1 MVDDTGLLLVHG
13 LAVVFALVL
22 LLGRPWR
29 RAGAAAAGGR
39 RGPAWAASAVLLV
52 LPLALVLFANL
63 MPRQLMAAVDL
74 VRPGAPPVPSA
85 AAGNGTAGGDVSGD
99 DAAAALRSTTAQQ
112 LFRLSLLANPDLL
125 QDVGVRPAER
135 VAVQYATLR
144 GYAHQAGWAGGGF
157 HSSTLPRHL
166 GVTYLNDLM
175 PMSFVLADF
184 GTLGMLALAL
194 TYLVFPLA
202 ALFAFRAAGDRWGAQ
217 GAWIAAVALLAF
229 ALPGLYMT
237 LANLNLVLFTGKN
250 PSLLALNSVS
260 DVLLSGALL
269 AVAAFGT
276 AVAREGA

>member
-1 MVDDTGLLLVHG
+1 MVGDTGLLLVHG

-22 LLGRPWR
+22 LVAPPPR
-29 RAGAAAAGGR
+29 RTATGER
-39 RGPAWAASAVLLV
+39 HGPAWAAGTALLV

-63 MPRQLMAAVDL
+63 LPRQLMGAVDL
-74 VRPGAPPVPSA
+74 LRPGARTVSA
-85 AAGNGTAGGDVSGD
+85 GAGEGDP
-99 DAAAALRSTTAQQ
+99 AAALRATSAQQ
-112 LFRLSLLANPDLL
+112 LFRLYLLANPDRL
-125 QDVGVRPAER
+125 QDVGVKPAER

-144 GYAHQAGWAGGGF
+144 GYAAEAGLAGGGF

-194 TYLVFPLA
+194 VYAVFLLA
-202 ALFAFRAAGDRWGAQ
+202 AAAARAAAADRWGAQ
-217 GAWIAAVALLAF
+217 GGWIAVVALFAF

-260 DVLLSGALL
+260 DVLLSAALL
-269 AVAAFGT
+269 GVAAFGT
-276 AVAREGA
+276 ALAREAA